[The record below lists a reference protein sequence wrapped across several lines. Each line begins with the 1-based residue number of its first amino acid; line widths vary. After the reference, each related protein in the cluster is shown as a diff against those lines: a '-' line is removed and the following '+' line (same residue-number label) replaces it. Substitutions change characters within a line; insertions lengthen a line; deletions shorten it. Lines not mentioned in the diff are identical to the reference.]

1 MSNRRALLI
10 PVLVALLVATW
21 LAGGR
26 LGLERSYR
34 DVEVSVD
41 YAEVSAVAAFSGQSV
56 PAVLARLRGLGLVS
70 VALEEPLLRDLV
82 NGGALTL
89 TGGPH
94 TAAQAGSV
102 EAAATAG
109 SAAGLAA
116 VTALARRYGG
126 TRMGP
131 TVRLGVPGLALLD
144 AGGGIDPQ
152 AIAQV
157 REAGLVPIARLRN
170 SPGLTDAAIDTM
182 LADLAAQGVRRIV
195 FAGDQVLGFREL
207 RDSTAASLARYDL
220 AWGRVEFAEQKG
232 EDKLADTILRGQPG
246 VRPRGY
252 IRLHG
257 VTAGEM
263 AKLAPEVIIE
273 RYRRAAQERN
283 IRLVFVRLLLTPSH
297 DALAANEAYLGRIV
311 SGLRESGMKTGQT
324 TAFPLVSPGRWRP
337 MVISLLGIA
346 SVAAWLLAQIGG
358 DWSPRRWLGWW
369 LGLGALALLL
379 ALARPQ
385 LHNKLMALLCGMVY
399 PLWAGRRA
407 WLALVEDR
415 VKSPAQAVALLWTTI
430 GITVAGGL
438 MASGLLASTSY
449 YLHHDAFAGVKLAHL
464 VPLLGMALVVAGG
477 FSLPGADARAV
488 RRKLAD
494 LLANPVTAGYLLT
507 ALVVGVV
514 LLLMLVRS
522 GNDGLEVSSTE
533 LRFRSILE
541 RIFIARPRTKEF
553 LVGDPALLLA
563 ALAVVRGRRQW
574 SGLLLLVG
582 MIGVVGTFN
591 TFCHLHT
598 PLTQSLLRTFHA
610 LWLGTLLGLGA
621 AALLWRRGA
630 NEEST

>member
-10 PVLVALLVATW
+10 PVLAAFLVACW
-21 LAGGR
+21 LAVGR
-26 LGLERSYR
+26 VRLERSYR
-34 DVEVSVD
+34 EVEVSVD
-41 YAEVSAVAAFSGQSV
+41 YAEVSAVAAFAGQPVSSV
-56 PAVLARLRGLGLVS
+56 LNRLKAAGLVS
-70 VALEEPLLRDLV
+70 VAIEEPTVRDLV
-82 NGGALTL
+82 AAGALTL

-94 TAAQAGSV
+94 PTAQAGSV
-102 EAAATAG
+102 EVAASAG
-109 SAAGLAA
+109 SSAGMAA
-116 VTALARRYGG
+116 VSALAHRYGG
-126 TRMGP
+126 TRLAG
-131 TVRLGVPGLALLD
+131 TVRLALPGLALLD
-144 AGGGIDPQ
+144 AGGGIDGQ
-152 AIAQV
+152 AVADV
-157 REAGLVPIARLRN
+157 RAAGLLPIARLRN
-170 SPGLTDAAIDTM
+170 SPGLTDSTIDAM
-182 LADLAAQGVRRIV
+182 FAELAALGVKRIV

-207 RDSTAASLARYDL
+207 REAVAASLARYDL

-232 EDKLADTILRGQPG
+232 EDKLADAILRGQPG
-246 VRPRGY
+246 VKPRGY

-283 IRLVFVRLLLTPSH
+283 IRMIFVRLLLTPSH
-297 DALAANEAYLGRIV
+297 DAMAANEAYLTRI
-311 SGLRESGMKTGQT
+311 SAALRDSGMHLGET

-337 MVISLLGIA
+337 VVISLLGIA
-346 SVAAWLLAQIGG
+346 SVVAWLLAQVGG
-358 DWSPRRWLGWW
+358 AFSTRRWLGWW
-369 LGLGALALLL
+369 LVVGAGALLL

-385 LHNKLMALLCGMVY
+385 LHAKAMALLCGMAY

-407 WLALVEDR
+407 WVALAEDR
-415 VKSPAQAVALLWTTI
+415 VTTTGGAVALLWTTI

-464 VPLLGMALVVAGG
+464 VPLLAMGLVIAGG
-477 FSLPGADARAV
+477 FSMPGSDAHAV
-488 RRKLAD
+488 RRRLAD
-494 LLANPVTAGYLLT
+494 LWANPVTAGYLMAT
-507 ALVVGVV
+507 LVVGAVV
-514 LLLMLVRS
+514 LVMLVRS
-522 GNDGLEVSSTE
+522 GNEGLEVSSTE

-563 ALAVVRGRRQW
+563 ALAVVRGQRRW
-574 SGLLLLVG
+574 AGPLLLVG

-598 PLTQSLLRTFHA
+598 PLSQSLLRTFNA

-621 AALLWRRGA
+621 ARLLWPRTADEPR
-630 NEEST
+630 S